1 MNYSLHPRLNDR
13 LQSHFAVLK
22 TFPAIGR
29 NWQIYAAV
37 TGSAMAMAT
46 SLSAG
51 NIVYA
56 AGPVTASVKSAMPG
70 SLTTNWQAVVLRN
83 GTGAPIGKSFSIGVK
98 QEFFDSIGGTASVAG
113 KGGLKFLHVPFTGGN
128 LLAALPVKELGF
140 GALISSKAGA
150 FGGSFGI
157 SGFVASERP
166 AQSGHMT
173 GWPASK
179 QGVAGFSFTTGKG
192 GTDYGWVRLDFT
204 LGRNQVAQSITAVDW
219 AYTNG
224 PITTGNS
231 GAPEPSTF
239 AMALLA
245 AGAAGVV
252 RLSAA
257 YRSRAAEPSRIS

>member
-1 MNYSLHPRLNDR
+1 MNYSRHNRLNDR
-13 LQSHFAVLK
+13 LDSHFAVLK
-22 TFPAIGR
+22 AFPAIGR

-46 SLSAG
+46 SASAG
-51 NIVYA
+51 SIVYA
-56 AGPVTASVKSAMPG
+56 SGPVTASVKSVLNSS
-70 SLTTNWQAVVLRN
+70 SLVSNFKSVKLRN
-83 GTGAPIGKSFSIGVK
+83 ASGATIGKTFNIGVK
-98 QEFFDSIGGTASVAG
+98 QEFFDSLGGTASVAG

-128 LLAALPVKELGF
+128 LLTALPVKELGF
-140 GALISSKAGA
+140 GALISSKAGK
-150 FGGSFGI
+150 FGGSFGM
-157 SGFVASERP
+157 SGFIASERP

-173 GWPASK
+173 GWPPIK
-179 QGVAGFSFTTGKG
+179 QGFAGFSFGTGGG

-204 LGRNQVAQSITAVDW
+204 LGRNQLAQSITAVDW

-239 AMALLA
+239 AMGLLA

-252 RLSAA
+252 ALRKRRVATS
-257 YRSRAAEPSRIS
+257 

>member
-1 MNYSLHPRLNDR
+1 MNYSRHIRLNER
-13 LQSHFAVLK
+13 LDSHFAVLK

-46 SLSAG
+46 SAKSG
-51 NIVYA
+51 
-56 AGPVTASVKSAMPG
+56 ASTS
-70 SLTTNWQAVVLRN
+70 NWQAVVLRN
-83 GTGAPIGKSFSIGVK
+83 ATGAPIGKSFSIGVK

-140 GALISSKAGA
+140 GALISSKAGK

-166 AQSGHMT
+166 VQSGHMT
-173 GWPASK
+173 GWPQSK
-179 QGVAGFSFTTGKG
+179 QGFAGFSFTTGKG
-192 GTDYGWVRLDFT
+192 GTDYGWVRLEFT
-204 LGRNQVAQSITAVDW
+204 IGSNQVADSITALDW

-224 PITTGNS
+224 PITS
-231 GAPEPSTF
+231 GSSGTPEPSTF

-245 AGAAGVV
+245 AGAAGVGV
-252 RLSAA
+252 LRKR
-257 YRSRAAEPSRIS
+257 RSNAS